1 MQLKKIEPEDLM
13 PNIQYWIGEVH
24 YAQQN
29 FEKAIIAFGE
39 GLKKLS

>member
-24 YAQQN
+24 LPHPA
-29 FEKAIIAFGE
+29 
-39 GLKKLS
+39 KL